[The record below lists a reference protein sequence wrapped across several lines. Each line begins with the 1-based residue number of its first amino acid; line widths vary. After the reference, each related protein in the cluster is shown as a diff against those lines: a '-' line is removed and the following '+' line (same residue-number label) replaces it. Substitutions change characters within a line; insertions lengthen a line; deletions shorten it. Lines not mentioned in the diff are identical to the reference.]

1 MKGCYCLFR
10 SRCFL
15 VLLFL
20 LSWKHFVSLPWNKK
34 VFVSCL
40 SNHNWIHW
48 IMTQCAVDTL
58 LTTKTIHNWEQHA
71 VVLYFRGELLQCL
84 IWLTRHFLY
93 LITLVEKDLQMKK
106 TSIYLLCSLHQGA
119 NPIIKKNVEQAQCD
133 IATLHF
139 CEWKKWQTFKLSNV
153 CNPSREQ
160 PWNSSKKNSTDCL
173 VLKIQQKT
181 SLFDIK
187 KLSFWSKNAE
197 TFLENDLKSWFDPN
211 RVMVARFKVGMS
223 QASPNF
229 YQFYEK

>member
-1 MKGCYCLFR
+1 MLDLTYEAF
-10 SRCFL
+10 
-15 VLLFL
+15 
-20 LSWKHFVSLPWNKK
+20 FVSDYTGRRRFANE
-34 VFVSCL
+34 
-40 SNHNWIHW
+40 
-48 IMTQCAVDTL
+48 
-58 LTTKTIHNWEQHA
+58 KTPI
-71 VVLYFRGELLQCL
+71 YFIC
-84 IWLTRHFLY
+84 I
-93 LITLVEKDLQMKK
+93 
-106 TSIYLLCSLHQGA
+106 LCSLHQGA

-160 PWNSSKKNSTDCL
+160 PWNLSKKNSTDCL

-197 TFLENDLKSWFDPN
+197 TFLENDLKSWFDTN
-211 RVMVARFKVGMS
+211 RVMVARFKVGLG

-229 YQFYEK
+229 LSIFINFMKSKIVLFKVK